1 MIAYAIP
8 TVCFV
13 AAFLVW
19 CKRESRIRCDHGF
32 LLGDYCDK
40 CIEAL
45 VESVEEFT
53 EKEKGPSRN
62 LDPRR

>member
-8 TVCFV
+8 AVCFL

-19 CKRESRIRCDHGF
+19 RRKESRVRCGHGE

-40 CIEAL
+40 CVEAL
-45 VESVEEFT
+45 VESAVEV
-53 EKEKGPSRN
+53 KR
-62 LDPRR
+62 